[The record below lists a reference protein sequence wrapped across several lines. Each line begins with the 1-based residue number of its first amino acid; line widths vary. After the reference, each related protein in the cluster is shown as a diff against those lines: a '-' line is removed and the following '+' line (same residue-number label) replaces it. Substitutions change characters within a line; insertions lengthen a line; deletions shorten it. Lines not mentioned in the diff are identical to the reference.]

1 MRGAHEHEHHR
12 KQSNCYENM
21 NNNGAKRKNK
31 DCRILVISGAG
42 PLLRL
47 ASLWALDPKHSAQVS
62 QLQTEL
68 SQLKNRVAGASLCLH
83 AAVSH
88 AVCA

>member
-1 MRGAHEHEHHR
+1 MQWALEPVAEHRSPAEREDLVEPHSIRGGATGVR
-12 KQSNCYENM
+12 KH
-21 NNNGAKRKNK
+21 AKPVAKT
-31 DCRILVISGAG
+31 
-42 PLLRL
+42 
-47 ASLWALDPKHSAQVS
+47 ALDPKHSAQFA

-68 SQLKNRVAGASLCLH
+68 SQLKSQVAGASLCLH